1 MRLKAGYACEMDA
14 ARAVASSKATSRHWA
29 ARLLPLLIVFA
40 GCGSTPVKPDL
51 ILVTVDTLR
60 PDRLAAVDTPN
71 LDRLAARGTSFSQAT
86 TPFPRTTPAL
96 ASLFTGLWPQ
106 HHGSREVFEPFHS
119 GDTLAELLRGHGYS
133 TAGVTANSAAGS
145 RQNLDRGFEQFVDV
159 PDREDVHGNRVTE
172 AALRLAG
179 NAPAGK
185 PLFLWVH
192 YMDPHYPYAPPT
204 EFPQPPAPRCRRLM
218 DDARAGRVSKGQM
231 LANRDGIS
239 EVAVAECRKLYDT
252 EIAYTD
258 AQIGTLL
265 EGLAALDRLQG
276 AVVAFTSDHGENFGE
291 GGLYYEHGS
300 NLHDAG
306 LRVPLIAS
314 RRDDAVIR
322 LEDLMPTLLSLV
334 GVPAERVP
342 RTDGVDVSA
351 RLRGES
357 AVADDLIA
365 LAESGS
371 ALHVESRRAIFSGR
385 ARGRHCF
392 NGPRFALCRSPGEAP
407 GLFDT
412 HADPA
417 RRVDVS
423 DRHPEMKRLL
433 LEASHSWRPEEPRHR
448 AARTGPF
455 KLVEHPRLAG
465 GHRRALY
472 DLAADPSE
480 DHDVSAAH
488 PEVAARLAA
497 ALERWTVTLPAVR
510 APERDE
516 QQLEALRAL
525 GYID

>member
-1 MRLKAGYACEMDA
+1 M
-14 ARAVASSKATSRHWA
+14 W
-29 ARLLPLLIVFA
+29 PLLVGVA
-40 GCGSTPVKPDL
+40 ACAAEPTPPDL

-71 LDRLAARGTSFSQAT
+71 LDLLAARGTSFSQAT

-119 GDTLAELLRGHGYS
+119 GDTLAELLRGHGYA
-133 TAGVTANSAAGS
+133 TVGVTSNSAAGS
-145 RQNLDRGFEQFVDV
+145 RQNLDRGFEHFVDL
-159 PDREDVHGNRVTE
+159 PDREDVHGDRVTQ

-192 YMDPHYPYAPPT
+192 YMDPHHPYAPPT
-204 EFPQPPAPRCRRLM
+204 EFPQPRAPRCRRLM
-218 DDARAGRVSKGQM
+218 DDTRAGRVTKGQM
-231 LANRDGIS
+231 LANRDGVS
-239 EVAVAECRKLYDT
+239 EAALAECRQLYDA

-258 AQIGTLL
+258 AQFGALL
-265 EGLAALDRLQG
+265 EGLSKLGRTEAAL
-276 AVVAFTSDHGENFGE
+276 VVFTSDHGENFGE

-300 NLHDAG
+300 NLHDAA
-306 LRVPLIAS
+306 LRVPLMIAGPDIAS

-322 LEDLMPTLLSLV
+322 LEDLMPTLLRLV

-357 AVADDLIA
+357 VAANDLVA
-365 LAESGS
+365 LSESGS
-371 ALHVESRRAIFSGR
+371 ALHVESRREIFSGR

-412 HADPA
+412 QADPA

-433 LEASHSWRPEEPRHR
+433 LEASHSWRPEEPRRR
-448 AARTGPF
+448 AARTASF
-455 KLVEHPRLAG
+455 KLVEHPLLSG

-480 DHDVSAAH
+480 ERDVSAAH

-497 ALERWTVTLPAVR
+497 ALERWTATLPPAR
-510 APERDE
+510 TPERDE
-516 QQLEALRAL
+516 QQLEALRTL